1 MSGSGH
7 QRKCSERSNDF
18 RSATLTGHELAR
30 LAGTLSA
37 KGTPVTLAR
46 QPIARP
52 L

>member
-30 LAGTLSA
+30 LAGTLRAIRGRLSRLPA
-37 KGTPVTLAR
+37 N
-46 QPIARP
+46 Q
-52 L
+52 